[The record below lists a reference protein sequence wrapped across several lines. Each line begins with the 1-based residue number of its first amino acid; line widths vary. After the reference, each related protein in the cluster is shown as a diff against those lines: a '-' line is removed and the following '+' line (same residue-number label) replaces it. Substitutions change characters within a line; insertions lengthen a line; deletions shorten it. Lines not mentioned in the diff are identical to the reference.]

1 MLRFATIVVLGFF
14 SFSASIHAQGNAL
27 TLDGTNDYA
36 VRAAVTTVT
45 NNFTMEAWVKW
56 DGVTSGSNE
65 FIFYNGH
72 TSLNGYGLFLN
83 SGDSYRLSLLLGGNI
98 VFNSTRSLTPN
109 VWQHVAITRSL
120 SGQWYLYIDGRKTD
134 DEQNWYLASPNTPT
148 DSTVV
153 GANQVGGEI
162 FGGQIDEFRFWKI
175 ARTADQILA
184 GALSAVSKTDTNL
197 VGYWR
202 FDEAADTSA
211 VDSTSNGFH
220 LTLLNGATFTASSAM
235 QLLSASNLQA
245 VADTGQVKLTW
256 IRGGGTA
263 AKYYVFMDTL
273 SDFST
278 QVLRDSTGGVADT
291 TKTITSLSN
300 FRTYYFRVAA
310 ASASGQL
317 GGYSNEVSATPTIFK
332 EYPINI
338 DVSAYEDIAT
348 AWGDYDDDGDYDL
361 LFVAGE
367 SHEYGVASIYQ
378 NNGGTFTPLS
388 LGFDASSWAVSVA
401 WCDYNNDGRLDVSYM
416 GSTGNDTRIF
426 KLYKNN
432 GDGSFTEVDHEIEGF
447 AKGWISWVDFD
458 NDGDQDV
465 AVMGARSGNGYA
477 RLYRNDGNG
486 EFSEVDAGISGLE
499 RGTMSWADYDRDGDM
514 DMLMVGSYNNNNS
527 GRSVYLYRNDGY
539 GGTAW
544 SDETESALPGF
555 EGVVAAS
562 SSFGDLNNDGWP
574 DIVYTGG
581 TGEGSSAMMIYL
593 NNGNGTFTQQS
604 NSLQGVTKG
613 FVSLGDYDND
623 GDLDIL
629 VTGESGGGGTWL
641 SYIANNDGEG
651 NFTVLNSSTDPVA
664 GEFRTNAAGGWN
676 DFDWDGDLDF
686 LVAGQSFDYDNIFK
700 LYENKSSGAKNQPP
714 SDPTGLAA
722 TVSQDTVR
730 IRWNRST
737 DPETPSLGLTYNVR
751 MGTAPAGI
759 NIMSPMA
766 KVTGSANGGGFRYVF
781 ENGNASQDTTWTLYD
796 LSDGTYYWSV
806 EAIDHIYRNSK
817 FQAEPAPFVINRTPT
832 QVKALFT
839 ASRNGGAF
847 VRWSAK
853 NKSDVAKYYVQT
865 DTTNTFDSFRAR
877 VDSTTGGI
885 NDTTITL
892 TGLTNDLFYYVRVW
906 AVDGIGQ
913 VGPYSDLANF
923 IPAATPGK
931 WFVTTTNSYGWGSLD
946 SAVTNAN
953 ASTQT
958 DTIVFQIPAGSVIYN
973 NDSLQLYTDYT
984 YIDGDV
990 DGNGTPDVTID
1001 GNSQSYNGFDVYSN
1015 NNTIKNLVF
1024 SNCWTG
1030 IHIVGNNN
1038 RILGNYIGTDSTG
1051 NVAAP
1056 NYYGVY
1062 LSGETLTGNRIGD
1075 GTAAGRNIISGN
1087 GNSGITIYG
1096 SGGDIA
1102 IKKDDKEELKSS
1114 AASGNSEDLSAE
1126 IALEAVPEGNYILG
1140 NYIGV
1145 SLNGDTLGNASYG
1158 IYIEYS
1164 NRRNYVGDGTVGG
1177 RNIISG
1183 NSNDGVYIYN
1193 SNYNWI
1199 LGNYIGTDVAG
1210 TAAIPNYS
1218 GIYFSYLSSRNYVGD
1233 GTVGGRNIISGNTS
1247 YGVGF
1252 GGGGSTHDNYILG
1265 NYIGTDVTGNAALGN
1280 GSDGVYFDDNYHFN
1294 NWIGNGV
1301 AGGGNTISANGNNG
1315 IYAYYSNNNR
1325 ILGNMIGTNAAGN
1338 ADLGNRYHGI
1348 YFDGEVYD
1356 NLIGNGTAA
1365 GRNVISGN
1373 DSIGIYIR
1381 YSGEDSIFG
1390 NYIGLNAAGTTAI
1403 PNDGGI
1409 LIESSYQCAVGGS
1422 LPGQGNVVSGNLE
1435 YGIYIYGG
1443 GCEYECLIGKAKERL
1458 ESKSVSTAVSESQSA
1473 QAPEGGYLLHSIR
1486 GNLIG
1491 TNSAGTADLGN
1502 GTDGIWMQTE
1512 SVVVGDTVAGGRN
1525 VISGNG
1531 RHGVYVDA
1539 YSYSNSI
1546 VGNYIG
1552 TDINGN
1558 SAIPNDA
1565 NGVMVWNASDNAIG
1579 LMLDYNSGG
1588 QEISRI
1594 VSKQESGSAAASE
1607 SQTLGNSGNVIA
1619 GNGGDGIELCADTGM
1634 VWYTYVTNNNIG
1646 LGANGSTALPNGGD
1660 GLKLENISPDDSV
1673 EYTWI
1678 EDNTI
1683 AFNTGNGVHFTGA
1696 KTRDNQLFKNSIY
1709 SNTGAGIQISNGA
1722 QRGVGA
1728 PIIDSYDGTTVS
1740 GKAAP
1745 GALVQIFGDL
1755 DDEGMEFKD
1764 TVTADGSGNW
1774 SKTVLVMFGYN
1785 VTAIQDSSKNS
1796 SAFSNAVMA
1805 PPGTLSAV
1813 PTSLAFNPTKV
1824 ADSTNLSVVLRAA
1837 SGGVIL
1843 SSAQIAAGTNFK
1855 FVSAVT
1861 TPDTL
1866 LAGDSLVV
1874 SVKFKPTVTGA
1885 LSDTLVINNTS
1896 VSGQIRVALTG
1907 TGVENT
1913 PPTLTV
1919 GVLALSVVNKYLS
1932 VYVHSSEPLSSKT
1945 ATFTFNGSPVAN
1957 PPTLADVPGLQNVS
1971 YAQYK
1976 LTAAG
1981 TLGIAITATD
1991 TVGNV
1996 ANANKTYTVST
2007 LTKNEA
2013 TTIAFEGFEATVPR
2027 GAVREDGF
2035 LIAGWSGDVNNESA
2049 ASKSLGKNAASAN
2062 ERWMQVGRSL
2072 EIVST
2077 VGFEKDVVVR
2087 LSYQPTDLEAT
2098 QLRYTD
2104 FDERKV
2110 GLYRM
2115 ENNEWIYEGGEGNS
2129 GSLAAKVRQSG
2140 NFALF
2145 YNPDHVFLPK
2155 EIELAQNYPN
2165 PFNPTTTIRFGLPDE
2180 GRIKLVVYNILG
2192 QKVTELINGVR
2203 GAGYHTIVWNGRNA
2217 LGQQVATGVYI
2228 YRLET
2233 PAGIASRKMLLIK

>member
-1 MLRFATIVVLGFF
+1 MLRFATLVACGLF
-14 SFSASIHAQGNAL
+14 SFSNLIYAQGNAL
-27 TLDGTNDYA
+27 TLDGINDFA
-36 VRAAVTTVT
+36 SRAIVTTQNSEVT
-45 NNFTMEAWVKW
+45 IEAWVRW
-56 DGVTSGSNE
+56 DGTTTGANE
-65 FIFYNGH
+65 FLFYNGH
-72 TSLNGYGLFLN
+72 TSISGYGVFLDAGN
-83 SGDSYRLSLLLGGNI
+83 SYNLSMLLGGIN
-98 VFNSTRSLTPN
+98 VSNTSASLIPN
-109 VWQHVAITRSL
+109 RWQHIALIG
-120 SGQWYLYIDGRKTD
+120 SGGYWYLYLDGNSVGFTY
-134 DEQNWYLASPNTPT
+134 QPAATPT
-148 DSTVV
+148 DSFSV
-153 GANQVGGEI
+153 GANQAGGET
-162 FGGQIDEFRFWKI
+162 FGGSIDEVRFWKF
-175 ARTADQILA
+175 ANFDFQSKILT
-184 GALSAVSKTDTNL
+184 SVSPSDTNL
-197 VGYWR
+197 IGLWHFDSVTDSSTADATPNGNTLHLR
-202 FDEAADTSA
+202 FGPTLTPSAAMTILPPSEATATGGNNSA
-211 VDSTSNGFH
+211 TVQWTRGQ
-220 LTLLNGATFTASSAM
+220 GA
-235 QLLSASNLQA
+235 
-245 VADTGQVKLTW
+245 
-256 IRGGGTA
+256 I
-263 AKYYVFMDTL
+263 AKYYVYMDTL
-273 SDFST
+273 PDFST
-278 QVLRDSTGGVADT
+278 EVLQDSTTGGIADT
-291 TKTITSLSN
+291 SKTIGGLQN
-300 FRTYYFRVAA
+300 FKTYYFRVTAA
-310 ASASGQL
+310 DAAGNQT
-317 GGYSNEVSATPTIFK
+317 GYSTPGSTVATYFIA
-332 EYPINI
+332 YPFNI
-338 DVSAYEDIAT
+338 DVSEYGDIAT

-367 SHEYGVASIYQ
+367 SYGYGVATIYQ
-378 NNGGTFTPLS
+378 NNGGAFTPLS
-388 LGFDASSWAVSVA
+388 LGFDASAWAISVA

-432 GDGSFTEVDHEIEGF
+432 GGGSFTEVDHEIEGF

-458 NDGDQDV
+458 NDGDQDL
-465 AVMGARSGNGYA
+465 AVMGATSGSGYA

-486 EFSEVDAGISGLE
+486 EFSEVDAGISGLQ

-514 DMLMVGSYNNNNS
+514 DMLMVGSYNNYNG

-539 GGTAW
+539 GGTSW
-544 SDETESALPGF
+544 SDVTESALPGF
-555 EGVVAAS
+555 EGVVAGS
-562 SSFGDLNNDGWP
+562 SAFGDLNNDGWP

-581 TGEGSSAMMIYL
+581 TGEGRAFMIYL
-593 NNGNGTFTQQS
+593 NNGDGTFTQQS

-629 VTGESGGGGTWL
+629 VTGESGGSGTWFI
-641 SYIANNDGEG
+641 YIANNDGDG
-651 NFTVLNSSTDPVA
+651 NFTEINPGTNPVV
-664 GEFRTNAAGGWN
+664 GQFRTNAAGGWN
-676 DFDWDGDLDF
+676 DFDRDGDLDF

-700 LYENKSSGAKNQPP
+700 LYENKSSGVKNQPP

-751 MGTAPAGI
+751 MGTAPAGV
-759 NIMSPMA
+759 NVMSPMA

-781 ENGNASQDTTWTLYD
+781 DNGNVSQDTTWTLYD

-817 FQAEPAPFVINRTPT
+817 FQAEPTPFVINRTPT
-832 QVKALFT
+832 QVKNLFT

-865 DTTNTFDSFRAR
+865 DTTNAFDSFRAR

-892 TGLTNDLFYYVRVW
+892 TGLTNGLFYYVRVW
-906 AVDGIGQ
+906 AKDGIGQ
-913 VGPYSDLANF
+913 TSVYSDVANF

-931 WFVTTTNSYGWGSLD
+931 WFVTTTNSFGWGSLD

-958 DTIVFQIPAGSVIYN
+958 DTIVFQIPAGSVIYLGGTPN
-973 NDSLQLYTDYT
+973 VYTDYT

-1001 GNSQSYNGFDVYSN
+1001 GNAQYYNGFDVYSS

-1024 SNCWTG
+1024 SNCGTG
-1030 IHIVGNNN
+1030 IYITGNNN

-1051 NVAAP
+1051 NIAAP

-1087 GNSGITIYG
+1087 TGTGITIYG
-1096 SGGDIA
+1096 SGGDVA
-1102 IKKDDKEELKSS
+1102 KKKDDGEELKSS
-1114 AASGNSEDLSAE
+1114 TAFNPDEQASSEV
-1126 IALEAVPEGNYILG
+1126 ALEAVPEGNYILG

-1145 SLNGDTLGNASYG
+1145 ALNGDTLGNQEYG
-1158 IYIEYS
+1158 VYIQYS
-1164 NRRNYVGDGTVGG
+1164 NRRNYIGDGTVGG

-1183 NSNDGVYIYN
+1183 NSNYGVYIYS

-1210 TAAIPNYS
+1210 TAAIPNSS
-1218 GIYFSYLSSRNYVGD
+1218 GIYFSYYSSRNYVGD
-1233 GTVGGRNIISGNTS
+1233 GTVGGRNIISGNQS

-1265 NYIGTDVTGNAALGN
+1265 NYIGTNVTGNAALGN
-1280 GSDGVYFDDNYHFN
+1280 GSDGVYFDGNYHYN
-1294 NWIGNGV
+1294 NWIGNDV
-1301 AGGGNTISANGNNG
+1301 VGGGNTISGNGGNG
-1315 IYAYYSNNNR
+1315 IYAYYSNGNR

-1338 ADLGNRYHGI
+1338 ADLGNSAHGI
-1348 YFDGEVYD
+1348 YFEGDVS
-1356 NLIGNGTAA
+1356 NNWIGNGTAA

-1373 DSIGIYIR
+1373 DGIGIYIS
-1381 YSGEDSIFG
+1381 YSNEDSIFG
-1390 NYIGLNAAGTTAI
+1390 NYIGLNAAGTDTI
-1403 PNDGGI
+1403 PNEGGI
-1409 LIESSYQCAVGGS
+1409 FIESSSEIAIGGS
-1422 LPGQGNVVSGNLE
+1422 LPGQGNVISGNRT
-1435 YGIYIYGG
+1435 YGIYVSGSGG
-1443 GCEYECLIGKAKERL
+1443 GCEYECFIGKAKERSQAL
-1458 ESKSVSTAVSESQSA
+1458 QSEAASEALRS
-1473 QAPEGGYLLHSIR
+1473 APEGGYILHSIR

-1491 TNSAGTADLGN
+1491 TNAAGTGDLGN

-1512 SVVVGDTVAGGRN
+1512 SVLVGDTVAGGRN

-1531 RHGVYVDA
+1531 RHGIFVDA
-1539 YSYSNSI
+1539 FSYSNSI

-1558 SAIPNDA
+1558 AAIPNDE

-1579 LMLDYNSGG
+1579 LMLEYDGGG
-1588 QEISRI
+1588 QDISRI
-1594 VSKQESGSAAASE
+1594 VTKQESGSMAASE

-1619 GNGGDGIELCADTGM
+1619 GNGGAGIELCADTGM

-1646 LGANGSTALPNGGD
+1646 LGANGSTAVPNGGD

-1709 SNTGAGIQISNGA
+1709 SNTGAGILISNGA

-1728 PIIDSYDGTTVS
+1728 PIINSYNGTVVS

-1755 DDEGMEFKD
+1755 DNEGKEFKD

-1785 VTAIQDSSKNS
+1785 VTAIQDSAYNS
-1796 SAFSNAVMA
+1796 STFSNAVMA

-1885 LSDTLVINNTS
+1885 LTDTLVINNTS
-1896 VSGQIRVALTG
+1896 LSGQIRVVLTG

-1932 VYVHSSEPLSSKT
+1932 VYVHSSEPLSNKT

-1957 PPTLADVPGLQNVS
+1957 PPTLADVPGLPNVS

-2007 LTKNEA
+2007 LTKDEA
-2013 TTIAFEGFEATVPR
+2013 TSIAFEGFEATVPR

-2035 LIAGWSGDVNNESA
+2035 FIAGWSGSVDNESA

-2077 VGFEKDVVVR
+2077 VGFEKDVIVR
-2087 LSYQPTDLEAT
+2087 LSYQPTDLETA

-2115 ENNEWIYEGGEGNS
+2115 QDDEWIYEGGEGLS
-2129 GSLAAKVRQSG
+2129 GTVAAKIRQSG

-2203 GAGYHTIVWNGRNA
+2203 GAGYHTVVWNGRNA